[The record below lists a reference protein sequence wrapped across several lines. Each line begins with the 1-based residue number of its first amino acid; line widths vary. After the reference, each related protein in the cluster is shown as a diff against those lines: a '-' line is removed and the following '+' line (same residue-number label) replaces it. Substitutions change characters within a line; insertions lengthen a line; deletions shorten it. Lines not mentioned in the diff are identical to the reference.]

1 VDFQSRHLQ
10 VTFTLAHLTKAIK
23 PFS

>member
-10 VTFTLAHLTKAIK
+10 VSFTLAHLTKAIK